1 MDKNRIVAGLD
12 VHKDITLSL
21 EKSIRNGEMMIAA
34 LLFNDL

>member
-1 MDKNRIVAGLD
+1 MPKYRLIKGVFHNYY
-12 VHKDITLSL
+12 LSL